1 MKKAI
6 FFRSEYDLSLHGL
19 FNSFNNYV
27 DDGSWSLFTDNDTSA
42 GDHAVVE
49 GIEIS
54 VAVKVQLLEKF
65 DSTVRTEE
73 NIGDVESSDKVVAV
87 DEKKFEIERE

>member
-27 DDGSWSLFTDNDTSA
+27 DDVDGSVSSFTDNDSSLPPK
-42 GDHAVVE
+42 VLKNLKRR
-49 GIEIS
+49 IIKS
-54 VAVKVQLLEKF
+54 VRFVIQNSRIKVLRIY
-65 DSTVRTEE
+65 T
-73 NIGDVESSDKVVAV
+73 
-87 DEKKFEIERE
+87 

>member
-27 DDGSWSLFTDNDTSA
+27 DDVDGSVSSFTDNDSSLPPK
-42 GDHAVVE
+42 VLKNLKRK
-49 GIEIS
+49 IIKS
-54 VAVKVQLLEKF
+54 VRFVIQNSRIKVL
-65 DSTVRTEE
+65 
-73 NIGDVESSDKVVAV
+73 
-87 DEKKFEIERE
+87 

>member
-27 DDGSWSLFTDNDTSA
+27 DDVDGSVSSFTDNDSSLPPK
-42 GDHAVVE
+42 VLKNLKRR
-49 GIEIS
+49 IIKS
-54 VAVKVQLLEKF
+54 VRFVIQNSRIKVL
-65 DSTVRTEE
+65 
-73 NIGDVESSDKVVAV
+73 
-87 DEKKFEIERE
+87 

>member
-27 DDGSWSLFTDNDTSA
+27 DDVDGSVSSFTDNDSSLPPK
-42 GDHAVVE
+42 VLKNLKRR
-49 GIEIS
+49 IIKS
-54 VAVKVQLLEKF
+54 VRFVIQNSRIKVL
-65 DSTVRTEE
+65 R
-73 NIGDVESSDKVVAV
+73 IY
-87 DEKKFEIERE
+87 I

>member
-27 DDGSWSLFTDNDTSA
+27 DDVDGSVSSFTDNDSSLPPK
-42 GDHAVVE
+42 VLKNLKRRV
-49 GIEIS
+49 IKS
-54 VAVKVQLLEKF
+54 VRFVIRNSRIKVLRIY
-65 DSTVRTEE
+65 T
-73 NIGDVESSDKVVAV
+73 
-87 DEKKFEIERE
+87 